1 MSAATRTTMRRPLT
15 GAVSHIQRVA
25 CRAWALWCAL
35 CLVAVRTTLIVGA
48 LVVELMGRPPVWLA
62 VLGLVVMVAVS
73 RARVRRQ
80 RRRGALPQ
88 GEALAIVRE
97 DCARYGGGAFIG
109 VTEDGREVHH
119 APAEAAVLVLG
130 PPRSG
135 KTSGVIV
142 PSVLTAPGA
151 AVVTSTKPDVLMA
164 SARARSLRGHIWHF
178 DPSGQS
184 HDLPVGVRQLR
195 WSPLDAAG
203 TWESARRVAK
213 AMVEASSSGK
223 EAKGESHWKS
233 RASALIAAQLYAVA
247 INEHEGGRSIETVVH
262 AVLNGDEEGAEQIL
276 REAAT
281 NPALGPD
288 RDALLALKVLAGV
301 TKAATEEKMSI
312 RSAAA
317 TALDAYAVNE
327 AIAVGTNCNFNP
339 AEFVRSGNT
348 VFITASAAYQASCAP
363 LVVAL
368 LEAIRDAQYLR
379 HRGDALAGR
388 QTWPPTTFVL
398 DELCNIAPL
407 PSLPALV
414 SEAGGQGLHV
424 IGAIQDLSQVR
435 SRWGDSV
442 AEGFMSL
449 FQHVLILGGI
459 RDVKTLDAISV
470 LCGEYYR
477 TSISTSVSTSHG
489 HQRFDLKSKL
499 HSNLGT
505 NLSTSTSEVRERI
518 VPAGEVYSQPAG
530 TALYLYGSS
539 WGRVRLAAHFAH
551 PRWRAALACAP
562 AQIQTWH
569 HPDDVGDVV
578 PVELLRAARAAHPA
592 FASAD
597 TPVRLNGRGGH
608 ALSAGGHVNGH
619 SNGHGGHPVSGN
631 GQERGQG
638 GHDGGQGSSDDGQ
651 PPGQGGGA

>member
-1 MSAATRTTMRRPLT
+1 MSALSLMTAKRSLI

-25 CRAWALWCAL
+25 CRAWVLWCAL
-35 CLVAVRTTLIVGA
+35 CVLAVRTATIVGA
-48 LVVELMGRPPVWLA
+48 LVVELMRRPSAWLA
-62 VLGLVVMVAVS
+62 VLGLVVIVGVS
-73 RARVRRQ
+73 RAQARRQ

-88 GEALAIVRE
+88 GKALDIVRH
-97 DCARYGGGAFIG
+97 DCARYGGGAFVG
-109 VTEDGREVHH
+109 LTDDGRGVHH

-151 AVVTSTKPDVLMA
+151 AVVTSTKPDVLVA

-184 HDLPVGVRQLR
+184 HDLPAGVRQLR

-203 TWESARRVAK
+203 TWESARRIGR

-223 EAKGESHWKS
+223 EAKGEHHWKN
-233 RASALIAAQLYAVA
+233 RASALIAAQLYAAA

-262 AVLNGDEEGAEQIL
+262 AVLNGDEEGAEEIL

-281 NPALGPD
+281 SPALGPD
-288 RDALLALKVLAGV
+288 RDALLALKVLGGV

-317 TALDAYAVNE
+317 AALDAYAVNE

-339 AEFVRSGNT
+339 AEFVRSGDT
-348 VFITASAAYQASCAP
+348 IYITASAAYQAACAP

-388 QTWPPTTFVL
+388 QTWPPMTFVL

-407 PSLPALV
+407 PSLPALI

-424 IGAIQDLSQVR
+424 ISAIQDLSQVR

-477 TSISTSVSTSHG
+477 TSVSTSVSTSHG

-499 HSNLGT
+499 HANLGT

-539 WGRVRLAAHFAH
+539 WGRVRLAPHFAH
-551 PRWRAALACAP
+551 PRWTAALACAP
-562 AQIQTWH
+562 AQIVTWQ
-569 HPDDVGDVV
+569 HPDDVADVV
-578 PVELLRAARAAHPA
+578 PVELVQAARAGHPA
-592 FASAD
+592 FARAD
-597 TPVRLNGRGGH
+597 SPVRL
-608 ALSAGGHVNGH
+608 
-619 SNGHGGHPVSGN
+619 NGHGGHPLSATGHANGHGGHHASGN
-631 GQERGQG
+631 GQGCGQG
-638 GHDGGQGSSDDGQ
+638 GHDAGHGSSGDGHT
-651 PPGQGGGA
+651 PGQGGEA